1 MSQLSRLPPKGP
13 TERKDYG
20 VEWKFKDGDEIDA
33 SAWTVQSGLTK
44 IADPIT
50 SVMDPFTS
58 NFAIV
63 WVEGGTTDTEYIA
76 VNTIITVKGRILTRS
91 IVIRVRDL

>member
-1 MSQLSRLPPKGP
+1 MTQLNTLPPKDP
-13 TERKDYG
+13 SDRKDYG
-20 VEWKFKDGDEIDA
+20 IEWKFRDGDEIDS

-63 WVEGGTTDTEYIA
+63 WVEGGTAGTNYLA
-76 VNTIITVKGRILTRS
+76 VNTIITIKGRILTKT
-91 IVIRVRDL
+91 ITIRVKDL